1 MAQQMRALMA
11 PPPVALPG
19 TASVHEVARALRDAE
34 MGDVIVPANAQVCG
48 MGTDRDS
55 VVRTVAAAQDPATTT
70 LADIGSHA
78 SVTVPPRDSV
88 EEAVQFMRT
97 HAIRRVPVVDGG
109 QPGGMVSLGDLAVER
124 EPDSVLSARSGAPP
138 VPHRGQTRT
147 TDTPAGS
154 ATHAGEKPMEEMWE
168 ETQAEE
174 PQIGQE
180 RAQSEARLGSLAVLQ
195 RRMREL
201 LPTLPPAVA
210 LGHQA
215 PVRDAIA
222 VMREKQLSCV
232 LVVEHGQLV
241 GVFTERDVVT
251 KVAATPLDVDHV
263 PLRDVMQPD
272 PECLQLDDELIYA
285 LHQML
290 RGAYRH
296 VPVVDEQRRPTAL
309 VSLQAILDELV
320 AAFPHELLNL
330 PPSPAHAI
338 APTPEGA

>member
-1 MAQQMRALMA
+1 
-11 PPPVALPG
+11 
-19 TASVHEVARALRDAE
+19 
-34 MGDVIVPANAQVCG
+34 MGDVLVLEHHQVCG
-48 MGTDRDS
+48 LVTHHES
-55 VVRTVAAAQDPATTT
+55 VARTVAAAQDPATTT
-70 LADIGSHA
+70 LADLCRHA
-78 SVTVPPRDSV
+78 FVTVSPADRV
-88 EEAVQFMRT
+88 EQAVRLLRT
-97 HAIRRVPVVDGG
+97 QARRRVPAVDGE
-109 QPGGMVSLGDLAVER
+109 QPVGMGSLGDRAVEG
-124 EPDSVLSARSGAPP
+124 EPDSALRPRSGAPP
-138 VPHRGQTRT
+138 VPNRGQTRT
-147 TDTPAGS
+147 TATPAVS
-154 ATHAGEKPMEEMWE
+154 AVHAGEKPMEAMRE

-180 RAQSEARLGSLAVLQ
+180 RAQSAARLGALAVLQ
-195 RRMREL
+195 RRIREL
-201 LPTLPPAVA
+201 LPTLPAAVA

-215 PVRDAIA
+215 PVRDALA
-222 VMREKQLSCV
+222 VMRQKQLSCV
-232 LVVEHGQLV
+232 LVVERGQLV

-285 LHQML
+285 FHQML

-309 VSLQAILDELV
+309 VSLQAIIDALV

-338 APTPEGA
+338 APAPEGA

>member
-1 MAQQMRALMA
+1 MLMTPSPEAQ
-11 PPPVALPG
+11 
-19 TASVHEVARALRDAE
+19 
-34 MGDVIVPANAQVCG
+34 
-48 MGTDRDS
+48 DS
-55 VVRTVAAAQDPATTT
+55 VTTT
-70 LADIGSHA
+70 LADLCSHA
-78 SVTVPPRDSV
+78 FVTVPPTANV
-88 EEAVQFMRT
+88 EQAVGGMHTPAMRG
-97 HAIRRVPVVDGG
+97 VPVVDGG
-109 QPGGMVSLGDLAVER
+109 QLVDMVSLGALAVER
-124 EPDSVLSARSGAPP
+124 DPDSARGKRSDAPP
-138 VPHRGQTRT
+138 VPYRGQTRT
-147 TDTPAGS
+147 TDTPAVS
-154 ATHAGEKPMEEMWE
+154 AAYAGEKPMEAMRE

-180 RAQSEARLGSLAVLQ
+180 RAQSEARLGALAVLQ

-201 LPTLPPAVA
+201 LPTLPAAVA

-215 PVRDAIA
+215 PVRDALA
-222 VMREKQLSCV
+222 VMRQKQLSCV
-232 LVVEHGQLV
+232 LVVERGQLV

-285 LHQML
+285 LQQML

-309 VSLQAILDELV
+309 VSLQTIIEELV
-320 AAFPHELLNL
+320 AAFPQDLLNL

>member
-1 MAQQMRALMA
+1 MAQQMRVLM
-11 PPPVALPG
+11 PPTP
-19 TASVHEVARALRDAE
+19 
-34 MGDVIVPANAQVCG
+34 
-48 MGTDRDS
+48 
-55 VVRTVAAAQDPATTT
+55 AAQDPVTTT
-70 LADIGSHA
+70 LADICSYA
-78 SVTVPPRDSV
+78 FVTVPPTDNV
-88 EEAVQFMRT
+88 EQAVRRMPTPAR
-97 HAIRRVPVVDGG
+97 RRVPVVDGG
-109 QPGGMVSLGDLAVER
+109 QLVDMVSLGNLAVER
-124 EPDSVLSARSGAPP
+124 DPDSARGTRSGAPP

-147 TDTPAGS
+147 TDTPAVS
-154 ATHAGEKPMEEMWE
+154 AAHAREKPMEAMRE

-174 PQIGQE
+174 HQIGQE
-180 RAQSEARLGSLAVLQ
+180 RAQSEARLGALAVLQ
-195 RRMREL
+195 RRIREL
-201 LPTLPPAVA
+201 LPTLPAAVA

-222 VMREKQLSCV
+222 VMRQKQLSCV
-232 LVVEHGQLV
+232 LVVERGQLV

-263 PLRDVMQPD
+263 PLQDVMQPD
-272 PECLQLDDELIYA
+272 PECLQLDDELVYA
-285 LHQML
+285 LQQML

-309 VSLQAILDELV
+309 VSLQTIIDELV

>member
-1 MAQQMRALMA
+1 M
-11 PPPVALPG
+11 
-19 TASVHEVARALRDAE
+19 RDAD
-34 MGDVIVPANAQVCG
+34 MSDVIVIENNQVCG

-55 VVRTVAAAQDPATTT
+55 VVRTVAAVQDPATTT
-70 LADIGSHA
+70 LAA
-78 SVTVPPRDSV
+78 SCRQAFLTVPSRDSV
-88 EEAVQFMRT
+88 EEPVQRMRT
-97 HAIRRVPVVDGG
+97 QALHSLPVVAGG
-109 QPGGMVSLGDLAVER
+109 QPVGMASHGELAGEQDPVSALGEM
-124 EPDSVLSARSGAPP
+124 SGAPP
-138 VPHRGQTRT
+138 RRPQRGQARPTA
-147 TDTPAGS
+147 PPSVS
-154 ATHAGEKPMEEMWE
+154 ATHPEEASMEEMRE

-180 RAQSEARLGSLAVLQ
+180 QAQSAARLGALTVLLQ
-195 RRMREL
+195 HIREL

-210 LGHQA
+210 LGHQT
-215 PVRDAIA
+215 PVREAIA
-222 VMREKQLSCV
+222 VMRQKQLSCV
-232 LVVEHGQLV
+232 LVVERGQLV

-272 PECLQLDDELIYA
+272 PECLQLDDALVYA

-296 VPVVDEQRRPTAL
+296 VPVVDEQRRPTTL
-309 VSLQAILDELV
+309 VSLQAIIDALV
-320 AAFPHELLNL
+320 AAFPHELRNL

>member
-1 MAQQMRALMA
+1 VSFA
-11 PPPVALPG
+11 
-19 TASVHEVARALRDAE
+19 HE
-34 MGDVIVPANAQVCG
+34 G
-48 MGTDRDS
+48 
-55 VVRTVAAAQDPATTT
+55 
-70 LADIGSHA
+70 
-78 SVTVPPRDSV
+78 
-88 EEAVQFMRT
+88 EEQ
-97 HAIRRVPVVDGG
+97 
-109 QPGGMVSLGDLAVER
+109 
-124 EPDSVLSARSGAPP
+124 
-138 VPHRGQTRT
+138 
-147 TDTPAGS
+147 
-154 ATHAGEKPMEEMWE
+154 MEEMRE

-174 PQIGQE
+174 QQIGQE
-180 RAQSEARLGSLAVLQ
+180 RAHSEARLGSLAVLQ

-215 PVRDAIA
+215 PVREAIE
-222 VMREKQLSCV
+222 VMRQKQLSCV
-232 LVVEHGQLV
+232 LVVAHGQLV

-272 PECLQLDDELIYA
+272 PECLQLDDELVYA

-290 RGAYRH
+290 RGASRH
-296 VPVVDEQRRPTAL
+296 VPVVDDQRRPTAL

-320 AAFPHELLNL
+320 AAFPPELLNL